1 MNLICMTN
9 YMTNLIYGKIGNV
22 EKYKDVIK
30 LFDWFQYKEAKDIVK
45 LNNKHIN
52 NAIKEVLQN
61 ERFVKILNEETDI
74 NVEEITQTLQH
85 SH

>member
-1 MNLICMTN
+1 MTN
-9 YMTNLIYGKIGNV
+9 YMTNLIYGKTGNV
-22 EKYKDVIK
+22 EKYKDVIS
-30 LFDWFQYKEAKDIVK
+30 LFDWFQYKEVNDIVR

-61 ERFVKILNEETDI
+61 KRFVKILNEETNID
-74 NVEEITQTLQH
+74 VEEIEQILQQ